1 MATKRKYP
9 PEVIEWAV
17 RTVLDWRAARNTT
30 IGGVDEVAGKIGVHP
45 DTLRN
50 WVKQYA
56 IDPGAQ
62 PGPMARHEARIA
74 ELEQENQELRR
85 VNELLRESSS
95 RGA

>member
-9 PEVIEWAV
+9 PEVIEWA
-17 RTVLDWRAARNTT
+17 
-30 IGGVDEVAGKIGVHP
+30 
-45 DTLRN
+45 
-50 WVKQYA
+50 KQHA

-74 ELEQENQELRR
+74 HMEQENRELRR
-85 VNELLRESSS
+85 VNELLKESSS